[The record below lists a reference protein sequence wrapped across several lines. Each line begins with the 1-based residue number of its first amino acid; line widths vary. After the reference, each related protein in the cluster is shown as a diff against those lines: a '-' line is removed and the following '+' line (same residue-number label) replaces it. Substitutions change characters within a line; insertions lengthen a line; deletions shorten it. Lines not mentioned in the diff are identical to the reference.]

1 MAGRRSSDCDPSLF
15 LESGLFS
22 VFLFV
27 VFCKE
32 MDFIPGNDYS
42 EWQGLGDED
51 RSVLYQQVTVQE
63 PMGWSGLSLD
73 CYRAACGKFSG
84 RILLSVPFSNDL
96 GPIALKWNSDETL
109 PMNCDIELTTDIL
122 IYDSCGKKVG
132 EEIAVLRVDRAD
144 PWERLA
150 VHTRGSNGMDVHGE
164 VVHSLRGWEVRC
176 VFQHRRDSITE
187 QDLYRVSVRY
197 RFQREQQR

>member
-1 MAGRRSSDCDPSLF
+1 MIENLVTF
-15 LESGLFS
+15 LESGLFLC
-22 VFLFV
+22 FLSLF
-27 VFCKE
+27 FCKE

-42 EWQGLGDED
+42 EWQVLGDEE

-84 RILLSVPFSNDL
+84 RMILRGALSNDL

-109 PMNCDIELTTDIL
+109 PVNCDIELTTDIL

-132 EEIAVLRVDRAD
+132 FEVTVLRADRAN
-144 PWERLA
+144 PRERLA
-150 VHTRGSNGMDVHGE
+150 VHTCRSHGVDLYRE
-164 VVHSLRGWEVRC
+164 VVHSLRGWKVRC
-176 VFQHRRDSITE
+176 VFQHWRSSFTE
-187 QDLYRVSVRY
+187 QDLYGVSFRY
-197 RFQREQQR
+197 RHQREQQ